1 MTAALRQAPHSASRR
16 QGRVAVIAVLALVL
30 AAVVAVVAI
39 VTSGSRRS
47 RQTVISPALL
57 ARDRALALGA
67 VNAFSYRGGIWM
79 PAQYTGPAWEK
90 YQTAAAAD
98 AVLGLL
104 PGGTVAQ
111 RVAAAQT
118 VDAVIANHQLPNG
131 DFDNGTAVSGPTS
144 VGGGFWA
151 EAEGLIALTLRHS
164 VAPARLRTW
173 EQSLARYVTFLT
185 SSHDTDWYS
194 NGNVVLRQAVIMLET
209 YQLARSVDDP
219 AAPSYWRAYLAERR
233 FLVAPAAVAGG
244 GGRSEWLTYGEHTGP
259 GGALWFDES
268 PSSNPEA
275 PITCANGRSPCNG
288 FDPNYAAAQLHDAI
302 IAYTVGG
309 DQPFWFGVIR
319 GEYQALRSHIR
330 DGELDAASGSR
341 DSIPTEVFYP
351 PVYPVLESQQGG
363 EYDAAWSQQLD
374 ALDRQLTTYEK
385 EADPGDNAYSLL
397 LALAMPL
404 IQAYHVGGLPS
415 P

>member
-1 MTAALRQAPHSASRR
+1 MTATRREAPRSASRR
-16 QGRVAVIAVLALVL
+16 WGRLAVIAALALVL
-30 AAVVAVVAI
+30 AAIVAVVAI

-131 DFDNGTAVSGPTS
+131 DFDNGTAFSGPAS

-151 EAEGLIALTLRHS
+151 EAEGLISATLRHS
-164 VAPARLRTW
+164 VALARLRTW

-194 NGNVVLRQAVIMLET
+194 NGNVVLRQAVIILET
-209 YQLARSVDDP
+209 YQLARSVDDWP
-219 AAPSYWRAYLAERR
+219 HPRTGGRIWRSEGSSSPLPLSEEVAAVRVAHVWRA
-233 FLVAPAAVAGG
+233 
-244 GGRSEWLTYGEHTGP
+244 H
-259 GGALWFDES
+259 
-268 PSSNPEA
+268 
-275 PITCANGRSPCNG
+275 
-288 FDPNYAAAQLHDAI
+288 
-302 IAYTVGG
+302 
-309 DQPFWFGVIR
+309 
-319 GEYQALRSHIR
+319 
-330 DGELDAASGSR
+330 GSR
-341 DSIPTEVFYP
+341 RRAV
-351 PVYPVLESQQGG
+351 VRRESVQKPRGPD
-363 EYDAAWSQQLD
+363 YM
-374 ALDRQLTTYEK
+374 R
-385 EADPGDNAYSLL
+385 
-397 LALAMPL
+397 
-404 IQAYHVGGLPS
+404 
-415 P
+415 